1 MGYVPLR
8 DSESLTRGESHAPER
23 GMAGREAPGA
33 QLSLGFYHGLE
44 GLVGLPMAFTSVTS
58 HLVTEPGWSEAQH
71 V

>member
-1 MGYVPLR
+1 
-8 DSESLTRGESHAPER
+8 
-23 GMAGREAPGA
+23 MAGREAPGA